1 MHPSVTN
8 TRVLFA
14 VGVMITLASCSGCF
28 PFPKPEETSH
38 RNYTPLAPLRM
49 GSDVVAL
56 QIAVVR
62 LDGAPLREFDGVWS
76 KADLHSL
83 SIDVRKRL
91 DQNGFRTALFGSQLP
106 AELTSA
112 LNWTQPLMTAEG
124 DILFNSQAP
133 LPPNHTQGPYLF
145 RQIEQLNIGDQHW
158 IPCTDVL
165 PQLNWELDDRRSR
178 RSGICVQAQC
188 GWNISQIPLGDG
200 SIKLWIRPVVRHG
213 ESKLRYGIDQETL
226 LVQEQQERLLLEE
239 LDFSQ
244 RLRLGQTFILSC
256 HESPIGLG
264 KSYFAPNGYSTS
276 RQALLIRLVRTGHD
290 DLFAPEQTSR
300 PLSTS
305 LN

>member
-1 MHPSVTN
+1 MHHSALKRRTLCAAG
-8 TRVLFA
+8 VLATFA
-14 VGVMITLASCSGCF
+14 LCSGCF
-28 PFPKPEETSH
+28 PLPKPQESNH

-56 QIAVVR
+56 QIAVIR
-62 LDGAPLREFDGVWS
+62 LDGEPLREFDSVWN

-133 LPPNHTQGPYLF
+133 LPPNQTQGPYLL
-145 RQIEQLNIGDQHW
+145 RQIEQLNVGDQHW
-158 IPCTDVL
+158 IPCTDTYPEL
-165 PQLNWELDDRRSR
+165 AWELDDQRSR
-178 RSGICVQAQC
+178 RSGLCVQAQC
-188 GWNISQIPLGDG
+188 GWNISQAPLGDG
-200 SIKLWIRPVVRHG
+200 SIKLWIRPIVQHG
-213 ESKLRYGIDQETL
+213 ERKLRYGIDQETL
-226 LVQEQQERLLLEE
+226 LVQEQQENLPLEE

-244 RLRLGQTFILSC
+244 RLRLGQTLILTC

-264 KSYFAPNGYSTS
+264 KSYFAPDGFSTS